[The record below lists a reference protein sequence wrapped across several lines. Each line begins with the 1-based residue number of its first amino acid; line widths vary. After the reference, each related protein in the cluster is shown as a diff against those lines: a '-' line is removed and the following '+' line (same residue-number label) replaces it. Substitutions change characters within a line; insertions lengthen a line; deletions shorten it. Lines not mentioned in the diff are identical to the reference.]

1 MKKKYKYNV
10 HISRYGGEHT
20 IGTIPLKVAKWWL
33 ENKTADEFEDYIISF
48 CWSDKEEQNK
58 SIPEEF
64 QINEYWH
71 DLDNIEHINGA
82 EYASSNYLY
91 VHEYKKYPKSSNIF
105 HTQGKEIGEYPIDE
119 VTIDSITDPVTDA
132 TNEDGEIANGDEV
145 IVYGQS
151 FEKGSWDYE
160 TIETDKPF
168 DISKL
173 SVSIT
178 MWDNLKII
186 DSITYDGECYGNN
199 GGDTMGKSMAFWID
213 D

>member
-1 MKKKYKYNV
+1 MTKKYKYNFN
-10 HISRYGGEHT
+10 ISRYGGEHI
-20 IGTIPLKVAKWWL
+20 IGTIPLKVAEWWL
-33 ENKTADEFEDYIISF
+33 DNKTADEFEEYIFSHD
-48 CWSDKEEQNK
+48 WNEDKDKLNE
-58 SIPEEF
+58 SIPKEF

-91 VHEYKKYPKSSNIF
+91 VYEYKEHLKSSNIF
-105 HTQGKEIGEYPIDE
+105 HTQGKEIAEIPIEDVPIDS
-119 VTIDSITDPVTDA
+119 TSDPVQELIESKGTLKND
-132 TNEDGEIANGDEV
+132 V

-151 FEKGSWDYE
+151 FEKGGWDYE

-173 SVSIT
+173 SVSVT
-178 MWDNLKII
+178 KWDDMQII
-186 DSITYDGECYGNN
+186 DSIIYDGECLCNE
-199 GGDTMGKSMAFWID
+199 GGDTWGKSQAFWID

>member
-1 MKKKYKYNV
+1 MNKKYKYTV
-10 HISRYGGEHT
+10 DISRYGGEHT

-33 ENKTADEFEDYIISF
+33 ENKSADEFEDYMLCDPF
-48 CWSDKEEQNK
+48 DDEKEELNK

-71 DLDNIEHINGA
+71 DMEDIEHTNGA

-91 VHEYKKYPKSSNIF
+91 VHEYKEDQDGTYHN
-105 HTQGKEIGEYPIDE
+105 QGIQIGEYPIDDI
-119 VTIDSITDPVTDA
+119 TIDSTSDPVADA
-132 TNEDGEIANGDEV
+132 TNEDGEITNGDEV

-151 FEKGSWDYE
+151 FEKGSWEYE
-160 TIETDKPF
+160 EIETDEPF

-173 SVSIT
+173 TVSVTI
-178 MWDNLKII
+178 WDNLKIV
-186 DSITYDGECYGNN
+186 DSINYNGECYGNM
-199 GGDTMGKSMAFWID
+199 GGSSWGKSMAFWID

>member
-1 MKKKYKYNV
+1 MKKKYKYDV

-33 ENKTADEFEDYIISF
+33 ANKTADEFEEYILSHD
-48 CWSDKEEQNK
+48 WEEDKDEFNK

-71 DLDNIEHINGA
+71 DLDDIEHMNGA
-82 EYASSNYLY
+82 EYASSNYAY
-91 VHEYKKYPKSSNIF
+91 VHEDKGMS
-105 HTQGKEIGEYPIDE
+105 TQSELVGEFPIEDVPIE
-119 VTIDSITDPVTDA
+119 TTFDPVDFATD
-132 TNEDGEIANGDEV
+132 EDGMMLNDTKHDEV

-151 FEKGSWDYE
+151 FEKGGWDYE
-160 TIETDKPF
+160 QIVTDKPF

-173 SVSIT
+173 SVGIT
-178 MWDNLKII
+178 IWDNLKII
-186 DSITYDGECYGNN
+186 TSIYYEDKCYGNI